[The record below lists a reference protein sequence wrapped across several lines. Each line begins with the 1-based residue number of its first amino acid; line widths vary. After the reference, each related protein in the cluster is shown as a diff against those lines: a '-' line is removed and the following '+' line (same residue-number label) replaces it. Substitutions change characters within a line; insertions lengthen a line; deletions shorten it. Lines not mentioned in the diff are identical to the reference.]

1 MGRSHNKKR
10 NIGIIFEQLVRYI
23 SLALVNKNNDKAITA
38 TSIIKEHFKP
48 GTELYR
54 EFRLFNALVKTRVLS
69 ESLANRIL
77 SDAKQ
82 ASRKFDSQ
90 ALRHQKSSLI
100 KDINHKLNDNEFYL
114 QRIDEYRDYATIQTL
129 LNDWRA
135 GDRGDIS
142 RIAKYEDNVC
152 RRLLSENKTS
162 HDGTSL
168 SLKKDDVDSLTVK
181 ILTEKFNKK
190 YGNSLNVEQQELV
203 REYVF
208 SLDSSNNS
216 GFTNELSRMKKNTL
230 HELRQF
236 SKNCTNQVLN
246 EKISEVIRKVD
257 SIYLN
262 EVNDDLISKL
272 LVVSKLKE
280 ELLEISNE

>member
-23 SLALVNKNNDKAITA
+23 SLALVNKDNDKAIAA
-38 TSIIKEHFKP
+38 TNIIKEHFKP

-77 SDAKQ
+77 SDAKE
-82 ASRKFDSQ
+82 ASRKFNSQ
-90 ALRHQKSSLI
+90 DLRHQKSSLI
-100 KDINHKLNDNEFYL
+100 KDINHKLNDSEFYL

-135 GDRGDIS
+135 GDKGDIS

-152 RRLLSENKTS
+152 RRLLSENKVTS
-162 HDGTSL
+162 NPA
-168 SLKKDDVDSLTVK
+168 LKKDDVDSLTVK

-190 YGNSLNVEQQELV
+190 YGNSLNTEQQELI

-208 SLDSSNNS
+208 SLGSSNNS
-216 GFTNELSRMKKNTL
+216 GFTSGLSAMKKNTL

-246 EKISEVIRKVD
+246 EKISEVIRRVD

-262 EVNDDLISKL
+262 EINDDLISKL

-280 ELLEISNE
+280 ELLEMSNE